1 MGSQLIYPEVSDR
14 LHQIDDQPVT
24 EEEIQLYYRTHPH
37 TYEVMWNCDFLI
49 FGDAKLFARP
59 LSVAVQVVKGPEY
72 RCDCRL
78 RRGDPIR
85 YFCYTLSGCG
95 AVIDGSGSYRIAP
108 GQAFLVETDNPQT
121 SYFYPEEKTAPW
133 RFLAFAFHGLQAHV
147 MVRAM
152 LEKYG
157 PVYELP
163 VESRIIQRLLGY
175 EGPHYSPG
183 MTHVHQVQLHEATEL
198 VLDFLMSLS
207 ASKQI
212 GRGDRSQDLVQA
224 AVTMLTTDPDT
235 ALSVNEVALRLDVT
249 REHLSRVFQAR
260 LGKSLRTFM
269 LEQKIHRACLL
280 LKETDTPIKEIAE
293 RLGYSAYSNF
303 SAAFFQVM
311 NATPREF
318 RLRGIPGHSATLLAP
333 QHSGRLPVFNRGS
346 SNHQAG

>member
-1 MGSQLIYPEVSDR
+1 MGLLPIYLEVSDR
-14 LHQIDDQPVT
+14 LPQIDDQSVT
-24 EEEIQLYYRTHPH
+24 DEQVQFYYRTHPH
-37 TYEVMWNCDFLI
+37 TFEVMWNCDFLI

-78 RRGDPIR
+78 RRGDSIR

-95 AVIDGSGSYRIAP
+95 VVVDGTGSYRVPP
-108 GQAFLVETDNPQT
+108 GRAFLIETDNPHT
-121 SYFYPEEKTAPW
+121 SYFYPEEATAPW

-157 PVYELP
+157 LTYELP

-175 EGPHYSPG
+175 EGPRYSPG
-183 MTHVHQVQLHEATEL
+183 MTHVHQFQLHEATEMVVDL
-198 VLDFLMSLS
+198 IMSLS
-207 ASKQI
+207 ASKQA
-212 GRGDRSQDLVQA
+212 GRVDQSQDLVQA
-224 AVTMLTTDPDT
+224 VVTMITTDQDT
-235 ALSVNEVALRLDVT
+235 ALSVNEIARRVGVS

-269 LEQKIHRACLL
+269 LEQKMYRACLL
-280 LKETDTPIKEIAE
+280 LKETHTPIKAIAE

-311 NATPREF
+311 NTTPREF
-318 RLRGIPGHSATLLAP
+318 RLRGNPGQASIL
-333 QHSGRLPVFNRGS
+333 NRGS